1 MRIPAIRQRF
11 YYLSPPQ
18 KKCSATGNT
27 PTEQTRLELPSVY
40 YPCSTVFGL
49 ANSSKLKTLFTYGLP
64 CMYTGT
70 TMIDPKKVSKMLKNK
85 AFNAPIGEVMKRIE
99 QFENSLMGTEANVYQ
114 ILKEES
120 KYQPEKTVSEVMQ
133 DLSVEYNG
141 ILRAQQAPVFQQLI
155 IAAKELPEEYRYK
168 FVQLMHE
175 TQDKLA
181 GRPVEVKFS
190 RPEFQYRLEKVQ
202 NDVKKMNN
210 HKANRVMT
218 KLIEVAEKLTKED
231 ETITDEEK
239 LKTVEFMEKI
249 LKTSVLRDNQSLK
262 YIFANAKSRL
272 RHEKILIPFNN
283 KTFTYD
289 LKQILLPG
297 EEAEIYNNT
306 EKLNE
311 YFDKTSKNLAE
322 ANSDNSSKTPESSL
336 WELKQ
341 RMIGIAESLPTSR
354 TSTAAYIMKFAKEPS
369 EKIVYRILWPSFAT
383 VEHLFPRACGG
394 IDDMSNYGGACAVAN
409 SDLGCELLYEKV
421 KRAPQTP
428 IYCHKYVDRLIELYK
443 QGVFDKHYIDKNYI
457 EEFKN
462 TVYEESKGLI
472 VLDTSKL
479 YE

>member
-1 MRIPAIRQRF
+1 MKIPAIRQRF
-11 YYLSPPQ
+11 YYLSTSQVKRTPV
-18 KKCSATGNT
+18 GNT
-27 PTEQTRLELPSVY
+27 STETHRMELPSVY
-40 YPCSTVFGL
+40 YPASTVFGL
-49 ANSSKLKTLFTYGLP
+49 ANSGKLKTLFTYGLP

-70 TMIDPKKVSKMLKNK
+70 IMIDPKKVSKMLKNK
-85 AFNAPIGEVMKRIE
+85 AFNAPIGEVIKKIE
-99 QFENSLMGTEANVYQ
+99 QFENSLMGTEANVYR

-120 KYQPEKTVSEVMQ
+120 KYQPDKTVSEVMH
-133 DLSVEYNG
+133 DLASEYNS

-175 TQDKLA
+175 TRDKLA

-190 RPEFQYRLEKVQ
+190 RPEFQYRLEKVRD
-202 NDVKKMNN
+202 DVKKMNN
-210 HKANRVMT
+210 YKANRVMI

-231 ETITDEEK
+231 GTIPDEEK

-249 LKTSVLRDNQSLK
+249 LKTSVLKDNQSLK

-297 EEAEIYNNT
+297 ESNEVYNDT
-306 EKLNE
+306 KKFNE
-311 YFDKTSKNLAE
+311 SFSKALEQKGKSINNDKN
-322 ANSDNSSKTPESSL
+322 NSL
-336 WELKQ
+336 WELKE
-341 RMIGIAESLPTSR
+341 RIIGIAETLPTSR

-369 EKIVYRILWPSFAT
+369 EKIIYRILWPSFAT

-394 IDDMSNYGGACAVAN
+394 IDDMSNYGGACAIAN
-409 SDLGCELLYEKV
+409 SDLGCDLLDEKV
-421 KRAPQTP
+421 RRAPKTP
-428 IYCHKYVDRLIELYK
+428 IYCQMYVDRLIELAK
-443 QGVFDKHYIDKNYI
+443 QGVFEKHFIDTKYI

-472 VLDTSKL
+472 NLDISKM

>member
-1 MRIPAIRQRF
+1 MKIPAIQRRF
-11 YYLSPPQ
+11 YYLSVPQ
-18 KKCSATGNT
+18 QKRTTTCNT
-27 PTEQTRLELPSVY
+27 STERPRMELPSVY
-40 YPCSTVFGL
+40 YPASTVFGL
-49 ANSSKLKTLFTYGLP
+49 ANSSKLKTLFTYGIP
-64 CMYTGT
+64 CMYTGVI
-70 TMIDPKKVSKMLKNK
+70 MIDPKKVSKMLKNK
-85 AFNAPIGEVMKRIE
+85 AFNAPIGEVIKRIE
-99 QFENSLMGTEANVYQ
+99 QFEDSLMGTEANVYQ

-141 ILRAQQAPVFQQLI
+141 ILRAQQAPIFQQLI

-210 HKANRVMT
+210 YKANKVMI

-231 ETITDEEK
+231 DTITDEEK

-249 LKTSVLRDNQSLK
+249 LKTSVLKDNQSLK
-262 YIFANAKSRL
+262 YIFTNAKSRL
-272 RHEKILIPFNN
+272 KHEKILIPFNN

-289 LKQILLPG
+289 LKQILLPDA
-297 EEAEIYNNT
+297 EAEIYNNN
-306 EKLNE
+306 KMLNE
-311 YFDKTSKNLAE
+311 YLSNISNEKEATQNKSKLGT
-322 ANSDNSSKTPESSL
+322 ANNSL
-336 WELKQ
+336 LELKQ

-369 EKIVYRILWPSFAT
+369 DKIIYRILWPSFAT
-383 VEHLFPRACGG
+383 VEHIFPRACGG
-394 IDDMSNYGGACAVAN
+394 IDDMSNYGGACALAN
-409 SDLGCELLYEKV
+409 SDLGCDLLYDKV
-421 KRAPQTP
+421 KRAPKTP
-428 IYCHKYVDRLIELYK
+428 IYCQKQVDRLIELAK
-443 QGVFDKHYIDKNYI
+443 QGVFEKHYIDTKYI
-457 EEFKN
+457 EEYKN
-462 TVYEESKGLI
+462 TVYEESQGLI
-472 VLDTSKL
+472 NLDISKL